1 MYEEFDVGD
10 GRSCILFH
18 WWSFEILEDLSTFEM
33 LKDLSTFEIL
43 EDLSTFEILEDLS
56 TFEILED
63 LSTFDNNTLIF
74 SVTYYWL
81 IKKVSDE

>member
-43 EDLSTFEILEDLS
+43 EDLSTF
-56 TFEILED
+56 
-63 LSTFDNNTLIF
+63 DNNTLIF

>member
-18 WWSFEILEDLSTFEM
+18 WWS
-33 LKDLSTFEIL
+33 FEIL